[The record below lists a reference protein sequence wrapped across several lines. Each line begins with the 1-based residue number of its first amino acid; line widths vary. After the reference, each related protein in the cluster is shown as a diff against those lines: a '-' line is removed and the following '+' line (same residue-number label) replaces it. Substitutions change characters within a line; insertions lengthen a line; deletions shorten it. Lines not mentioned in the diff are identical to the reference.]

1 MSYENNFSKESF
13 LKKVQEGDSTILIIG
28 AVIMIIPL
36 IALLMMTS
44 GKTDKKAAQQKLKSL
59 TQRKNVFNFGTK
71 SEDGKKSGP
80 KSAMPS
86 SSSNWFGGTPEQRV
100 QNELQA
106 VTRVMEKR
114 AQEIHVPLNL
124 TGDARK
130 QYIAENN
137 YNLCMANGAL
147 EAGRYDE
154 AEEFIKKAL
163 DEANDN
169 DFLTVYA
176 LGSLCALYER
186 TGDKKKMEQAYKMYF
201 DAVSKLPPEYG
212 GMDLKTA
219 VRDVYQGLLVIG
231 KHASES
237 DLSNALAKEPLV
249 KSGKM
254 PSNVNIREVYKD
266 FPIKYE

>member
-1 MSYENNFSKESF
+1 MSGENNFSKEGF
-13 LKKVQEGDSTILIIG
+13 LKKVQEGDSTLLIVGAIL
-28 AVIMIIPL
+28 MIVPL
-36 IALLMMTS
+36 IALLVLTS
-44 GKTDKKAAQQKLKSL
+44 AKPDKKAAQQRLKTL

-71 SEDGKKSGP
+71 SENGKKTGP
-80 KSAMPS
+80 KSGMPS
-86 SSSNWFGGTPEQRV
+86 STSNWFGGSPEQRA

-106 VTRVMEKR
+106 AAKVIEKR
-114 AQEIHVPLNL
+114 AKEVHVPLNL

-154 AEEFIKKAL
+154 AEDFLKEAL
-163 DEANDN
+163 EEAKDN
-169 DFLTVYA
+169 DFLRVYA

-186 TGDKKKMEQAYKMYF
+186 TGDKAKMEQAYKMYF

-212 GMDLKTA
+212 GQDLKTT
-219 VRDVYQGLLVIG
+219 VRDVYQGLLVLG

-237 DLSNALAKEPLV
+237 DLSEALSKEPLYR
-249 KSGKM
+249 SGKL
-254 PSNVNIREVYKD
+254 PSNINIREVYKD

>member
-1 MSYENNFSKESF
+1 MSYEDKFSKESF
-13 LKKVQEGDSTILIIG
+13 LKKVQEGDSTLLIVG
-28 AVIMIIPL
+28 AIIMIVPL
-36 IALLMMTS
+36 IALLMLTS
-44 GKTDKKAAQQKLKSL
+44 GKTDKKNVQQKLKTL

-71 SEDGKKSGP
+71 SEDGKKTGP
-80 KSAMPS
+80 KSGTPS

-106 VTRVMEKR
+106 VTKVMEKR
-114 AQEIHVPLNL
+114 AQEVHVPLHL

-147 EAGRYDE
+147 EEGRYDE

-163 DEANDN
+163 DEAKDN
-169 DFLTVYA
+169 EFLKLYA

-186 TGDKKKMEQAYKMYF
+186 TGDKQKLEQAYKLYI
-201 DAVSKLPPEYG
+201 DSVSKIPPEYG
-212 GMDLKTA
+212 GQDLKTS
-219 VRDVYQGLLVIG
+219 VRDLYQGLLVIG

-249 KSGKM
+249 RSGKV
-254 PSNVNIREVYKD
+254 PANINIRDVYKD

>member
-1 MSYENNFSKESF
+1 MSGENNFSKESF
-13 LKKVQEGDSTILIIG
+13 LKKIQEGDSTLLIVG
-28 AVIMIIPL
+28 AIIMIVPL
-36 IALLMMTS
+36 IALLTLTS
-44 GKTDKKAAQQKLKSL
+44 AKTDKKAAQQKLKTL

-71 SEDGKKSGP
+71 TEDGKKSGP
-80 KSAMPS
+80 KSGMPS
-86 SSSNWFGGTPEQRV
+86 SSSNWFGGTPEQKI

-114 AQEIHVPLNL
+114 AQEIHVPLHL

-147 EAGRYDE
+147 EEGRYDE

-169 DFLTVYA
+169 DFLKVYA

-201 DAVSKLPPEYG
+201 DAVSKLPPGYG
-212 GMDLKTA
+212 GMDLKSI
-219 VRDVYQGLLVIG
+219 VRDAYQGLLVLG

-237 DLSNALAKEPLV
+237 DLQDALAKEPLV
-249 KSGKM
+249 KSGKV
-254 PSNVNIREVYKD
+254 PPNINIREVYKD
-266 FPIKYE
+266 FTIKYE

>member
-1 MSYENNFSKESF
+1 MSGENNFKESF
-13 LKKVQEGDSTILIIG
+13 LKKVQEGDSTLLIVG
-28 AVIMIIPL
+28 AIIMIIPL
-36 IALLMMTS
+36 VALLLLTS
-44 GKTDKKAAQQKLKSL
+44 GKADKKAAQQKLKSL

-71 SEDGKKSGP
+71 TEDGKKTAP
-80 KSAMPS
+80 KSGMPS
-86 SSSNWFGGTPEQRV
+86 KTSNWFGGTPEQRA

-106 VTRVMEKR
+106 AAKVIEKR
-114 AQEIHVPLNL
+114 AKEVHVPLHL

-154 AEEFIKKAL
+154 AESYLKEAL

-169 DFLTVYA
+169 DFLRVYA

-201 DAVSKLPPEYG
+201 DAVSKLPPGMG
-212 GMDLKTA
+212 GMDLKSI
-219 VRDVYQGLLVIG
+219 VRDAYQGLLVLG

-237 DLSNALAKEPLV
+237 DLSEALSKEPIV
-249 KSGKM
+249 KSGKL
-254 PSNVNIREVYKD
+254 PPNVNIREVYKD